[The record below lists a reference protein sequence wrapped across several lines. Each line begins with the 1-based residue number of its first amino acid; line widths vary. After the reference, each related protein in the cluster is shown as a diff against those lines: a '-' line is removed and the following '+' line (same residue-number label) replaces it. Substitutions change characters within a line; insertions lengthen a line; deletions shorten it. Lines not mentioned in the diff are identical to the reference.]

1 MLFGMLLYQRMMC
14 GIFGHFSRHDG
25 CLPDGT
31 WRRFSISGPKVG
43 GAGSPGMQQACIEVA
58 NADRSSDRD
67 PPTQR
72 GEVDEKDD
80 RPRMAGGD
88 EA

>member
-1 MLFGMLLYQRMMC
+1 MGR
-14 GIFGHFSRHDG
+14 
-25 CLPDGT
+25 
-31 WRRFSISGPKVG
+31 PKVG
-43 GAGSPGMQQACIEVA
+43 GTGSAGMQQACAEIA
-58 NADRSSDRD
+58 NADRAGNRNSL
-67 PPTQR
+67 TQR